1 MLNSAPPIT
10 FPDVKVFM
18 GDDVTQPSDA
28 TYTNL
33 LWQNLDTTARTGR
46 MKDVCWADCEEVEE
60 GKLIK
65 DPGCL
70 SDCFPA
76 DHCLTSLVRD
86 FRGVCP
92 GSYPSKY
99 FPQLW
104 FTSDTTC
111 SFIEEGDL
119 HFSASDHYRIKRGLC
134 SAETEALLLDQEN
147 CVQTL
152 LSQPDNILNTLNTI
166 IWSTCSWQTWQVWTK
181 AATTTTK
188 PFGHYFYEH
197 LINI

>member
-1 MLNSAPPIT
+1 MWENI
-10 FPDVKVFM
+10 
-18 GDDVTQPSDA
+18 GDTK
-28 TYTNL
+28 
-33 LWQNLDTTARTGR
+33 R
-46 MKDVCWADCEEVEE
+46 MKNIAKDVCFSDCEGVGD
-60 GKLIK
+60 GKFIK
-65 DPGCL
+65 HPGCL
-70 SDCFPA
+70 ADCFPA

-152 LSQPDNILNTLNTI
+152 ISQPDNILNTLNTI
-166 IWSTCSWQTWQVWTK
+166 IWSTCSWQSWQAWLEATR
-181 AATTTTK
+181 TTT
-188 PFGHYFYEH
+188 ESS
-197 LINI
+197 NILLKHSVDLC